1 MHGPTCI
8 FWANLTPFSLKPG
21 GMPFV
26 FLDRVP
32 YKTSAAWQK
41 YPGLAD
47 ILQDEPCLPKHNGA
61 RLPGTARAFLLIRD

>member
-1 MHGPTCI
+1 
-8 FWANLTPFSLKPG
+8 
-21 GMPFV
+21 MPFV